1 MDLWID
7 ILHGGDQLSVIEI
20 DTLVM
25 DDLPLYQVNQPVI
38 LMQCGYGD
46 EKRGLGIN
54 MMSVQTILYKKVV
67 RTNGVCYLVTWAS
80 RHGETQ
86 NNEVVAGSP
95 FHAETRCWLDFE
107 D

>member
-1 MDLWID
+1 
-7 ILHGGDQLSVIEI
+7 
-20 DTLVM
+20 
-25 DDLPLYQVNQPVI
+25 
-38 LMQCGYGD
+38 
-46 EKRGLGIN
+46 
-54 MMSVQTILYKKVV
+54 MMSVQTILYKVV

-86 NNEVVAGSP
+86 NSEAVAGFP